1 VHILIKL
8 LVNAAGVFVFGA
20 LLRGVQVKSF
30 GTAILVA
37 VVLALLNT
45 FIKPIITFFTF
56 PFIILTL
63 GLFVL
68 VINTVI
74 VMIADWLIDGLRI
87 KNFGWALLFS
97 IAMSLL
103 NLVLF

>member
-20 LLRGVQVKSF
+20 LLRGVQVKNF

-37 VVLALLNT
+37 VVLALLNA
-45 FIKPIITFFTF
+45 FIKPIITFFTL
-56 PFIILTL
+56 PFIVLTL

-68 VINTVI
+68 VINTII

-87 KNFGWALLFS
+87 ENFWWALIFS
-97 IAMSLL
+97 VAMSLL
-103 NLVLF
+103 NLILF

>member
-1 VHILIKL
+1 MHILIKL

-20 LLRGVQVKSF
+20 LLRGVQVKNF
-30 GTAILVA
+30 GTAIIVA

-68 VINTVI
+68 VINTII
-74 VMIADWLIDGLRI
+74 VMIADWFIKGLKI

-103 NLVLF
+103 NIVLF

>member
-1 VHILIKL
+1 
-8 LVNAAGVFVFGA
+8 VNAAGVFVFGA
-20 LLRGVQVKSF
+20 LLRGVQVKNF
-30 GTAILVA
+30 GTAIIVA

-68 VINTVI
+68 VINTII
-74 VMIADWLIDGLRI
+74 VMIADWFIKGLKI

-103 NLVLF
+103 NIVLF